1 MPQRGPP
8 KGNNSNE
15 STPKPVPKPNQKRGD
30 NKGNTPKKPE
40 PMDTGSK
47 SDAFNLGK
55 PLEIERPQNEEEEA
69 GGGQS
74 RLFVGGLPQ
83 GVSTE
88 QVRGLFK
95 QYGDVKDVYI
105 PAVE

>member
-55 PLEIERPQNEEEEA
+55 PLEIERPQNGTVWLGPCWSLLGTPFNE
-69 GGGQS
+69 
-74 RLFVGGLPQ
+74 
-83 GVSTE
+83 
-88 QVRGLFK
+88 
-95 QYGDVKDVYI
+95 
-105 PAVE
+105 

>member
-1 MPQRGPP
+1 MAIFRFSS
-8 KGNNSNE
+8 NNTSYKTLPILTII
-15 STPKPVPKPNQKRGD
+15 S
-30 NKGNTPKKPE
+30 
-40 PMDTGSK
+40 
-47 SDAFNLGK
+47 
-55 PLEIERPQNEEEEA
+55 EEEEA

-105 PAVE
+105 PAG